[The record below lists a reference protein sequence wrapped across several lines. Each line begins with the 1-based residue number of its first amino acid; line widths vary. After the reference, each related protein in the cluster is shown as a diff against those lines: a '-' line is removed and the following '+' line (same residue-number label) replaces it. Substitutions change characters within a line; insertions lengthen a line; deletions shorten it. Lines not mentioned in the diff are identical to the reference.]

1 MARSVLSVALY
12 WLFLWKQWN
21 LFLIALKWWQHQKT
35 RRDTFDDAGH
45 GVIMALFE
53 LWIVLKGRNLTQRK
67 STNEIWLTFFNGR
80 YIIVLMGCFSIYTG
94 LIYNDIFSEA
104 LNIFGFSWKT
114 LKLGTLLWFFEFNNC
129 GTGR

>member
-1 MARSVLSVALY
+1 
-12 WLFLWKQWN
+12 
-21 LFLIALKWWQHQKT
+21 
-35 RRDTFDDAGH
+35 
-45 GVIMALFE
+45 MALFE